1 MSTKTT
7 VTKSGVS
14 FGGLLMILFI
24 ALKLTNVID
33 WSWFWVLF
41 PITIPLTI
49 VVIGGAIFGIG
60 YLIYKA
66 VIK

>member
-1 MSTKTT
+1 MS
-7 VTKSGVS
+7 KSATSTGIS

-33 WSWFWVLF
+33 WSWFWVLC

-49 VVIGGAIFGIG
+49 AGIIAVGA
-60 YLIYKA
+60 LIMAAIAK
-66 VIK
+66 KLK